1 MISEGL
7 DALKNMASDMNE
19 VSFVKY
25 IPYNRL
31 PLFSILADE
40 PCHLTLI
47 LAGAGPSSSS
57 DG

>member
-19 VSFVKY
+19 VSFFNY
-25 IPYNRL
+25 ISYNRL
-31 PLFSILADE
+31 PLFTFE
-40 PCHLTLI
+40 LI
-47 LAGAGPSSSS
+47 PAGAGPSSSF